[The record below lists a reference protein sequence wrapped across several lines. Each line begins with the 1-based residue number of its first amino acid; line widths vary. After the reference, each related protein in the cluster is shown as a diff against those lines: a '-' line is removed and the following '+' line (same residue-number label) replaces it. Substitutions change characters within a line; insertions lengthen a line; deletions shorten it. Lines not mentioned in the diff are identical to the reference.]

1 MYTKL
6 PQMKTDRLKRLNLH
20 SKRFKAK
27 YAALFDQLAYII
39 SSHPTHDVHFQM

>member
-6 PQMKTDRLKRLNLH
+6 PQMKTDRLKMLNLH

-27 YAALFDQLAYII
+27 SADSLINIYNPFTSVSD
-39 SSHPTHDVHFQM
+39 THYQK